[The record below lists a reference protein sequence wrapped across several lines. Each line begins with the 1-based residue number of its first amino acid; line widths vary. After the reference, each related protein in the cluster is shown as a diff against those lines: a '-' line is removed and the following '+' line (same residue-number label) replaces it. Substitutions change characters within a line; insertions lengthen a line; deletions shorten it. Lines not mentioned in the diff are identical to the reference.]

1 MGAGERTA
9 AMGAAAHRHN
19 RTLFTLPMFSD
30 KDMTNHTGRELELML
45 AGTKPLA
52 MFYDD
57 NGEPDERIIPE
68 KEFDGYVRSGLFV
81 KGTRVFDLAIDPRT
95 GRPVQVRY
103 VLYALKAEA
112 WRVNALFLVLKTQL
126 KLRHGPDEAIER
138 MTSNLL
144 GYSDEEFEKHFGD
157 YFAKLIPSKGT

>member
-1 MGAGERTA
+1 
-9 AMGAAAHRHN
+9 
-19 RTLFTLPMFSD
+19 
-30 KDMTNHTGRELELML
+30 MTNPDYGHTGRELELML
-45 AGTKPLA
+45 TGTKPLA

-57 NGEPDERIIPE
+57 NEEPDERIIPV

-103 VLYALKAEA
+103 VLYALKSEA
-112 WRVNALFLVLKTQL
+112 WRVNAMFLVKETLL
-126 KLRHGPDEAIER
+126 KLRYRKGPDEAIER

-144 GYSDEEFEKHFGD
+144 GYSDEDFERHFGD
-157 YFAKLIPSKGT
+157 TWRS